1 MADAAFE
8 CTDHGARSRIAAHDW
23 MFTRLFIFQHDFI
36 GHEAGAAGYA
46 HCNPGDLEPG
56 FKTIGGGAERV
67 GLFLSLLIVLFYVPQ
82 NTNHAV
88 SHLEIL
94 ENT

>member
-1 MADAAFE
+1 MGTEFA
-8 CTDHGARSRIAAHDW
+8 
-23 MFTRLFIFQHDFI
+23 
-36 GHEAGAAGYA
+36 
-46 HCNPGDLEPG
+46 DLEPG

>member
-1 MADAAFE
+1 
-8 CTDHGARSRIAAHDW
+8 

-67 GLFLSLLIVLFYVPQ
+67 GFFCLCSLFYFMSRKIQ
-82 NTNHAV
+82 ITLYRTWKFWKIRDNWISTYG
-88 SHLEIL
+88 IK
-94 ENT
+94 